1 MEPIRRQNE
10 YEIEES
16 VQNSDWSGNRL
27 PIVLVGP
34 TAVGKTAAAIKLAK
48 RVDGEIVNAD
58 SMQVYK
64 GMDIGTAKPSFSER
78 ETVQFHLLD
87 VVSPEVQF
95 TVSDWKELAE
105 KTILEIHARNKQAI
119 VCGGTGLYIRALL
132 ENWSLA
138 ETPSDDSIRNLLKK
152 RAESEG
158 SNSLHSELAE
168 VDAKSAIRIHPNDV
182 VRIIRALEV
191 YLASGKRISE
201 HQEEDR
207 ATQSRRPSKTWGLS
221 LPRPELYARIEDRID
236 RMFEDGFETEVRDL
250 LSREFVADSNA
261 MKSLGY
267 KETELYLQG
276 DYDRAEAIRLIKQN
290 TRRYSK
296 RQMTWFNADHQ
307 IVWIDCSELNSA
319 EIAAR
324 IA

>member
-1 MEPIRRQNE
+1 MEPIRLQNE
-10 YEIEES
+10 YEIEEF
-16 VQNSDWSGNRL
+16 VNNQNWSGNRL
-27 PIVLVGP
+27 PIVIVGP
-34 TAVGKTAAAIKLAK
+34 TAVGKTAAAIELAK
-48 RVDGEIVNAD
+48 RIDGEIVNAD

-64 GMDIGTAKPSFSER
+64 GMDIGTAKPSYSER
-78 ETVQFHLLD
+78 ETLPFHLLD
-87 VVSPEVQF
+87 IASPKIQF
-95 TVSDWKELAE
+95 TVYDWKELAE
-105 KTILEIHARNKQAI
+105 KTILDIHARNKQAI

-138 ETPSDDSIRNLLKK
+138 ETPSDDSIRNQLKI

-158 SNSLHSELAE
+158 SASLHDELAK
-168 VDAKSAIRIHPNDV
+168 VDTATALRIHPNDA

-201 HQEEDR
+201 YQEEDR

-221 LPRPELYARIEDRID
+221 LPRPELYARIENRID
-236 RMFEDGFETEVRDL
+236 RMFEDGFEIEVESL
-250 LSREFVADSNA
+250 LAQEGVASSNA

-267 KETELYLQG
+267 KETTLYFQG
-276 DYDRAEAIRLIKQN
+276 DYDRAEAMRLIKQN

-296 RQMTWFNADHQ
+296 RQMTWFNADQQ

-319 EIAAR
+319 EIATR

>member
-1 MEPIRRQNE
+1 MEPTRRHNE
-10 YEIEES
+10 YEIEEF
-16 VQNSDWSGNRL
+16 VKKQAWSGNRL
-27 PIVLVGP
+27 PIIIVGP
-34 TAVGKTAAAIKLAK
+34 TAVGKTAAAIELAK
-48 RVDGEIVNAD
+48 RVEGEIVNAD
-58 SMQVYK
+58 SMQIYK

-78 ETVQFHLLD
+78 ETISFHLLD
-87 VVSPEVQF
+87 IASPEVQF

-105 KTILEIHARNKQAI
+105 KTILDIHARNKQAI
-119 VCGGTGLYIRALL
+119 VCGGTGLYVRALL

-138 ETPSDDSIRNLLKK
+138 ETPSDDTIRNQLKI
-152 RAESEG
+152 RAEIEG
-158 SNSLHSELAE
+158 SASLHKELAE
-168 VDAKSAIRIHPNDV
+168 VDSTTALRVHPNDA

-201 HQEEDR
+201 YQEEDR

-221 LPRPELYARIEDRID
+221 LPRPELYARIENRID
-236 RMFEDGFETEVRDL
+236 RMFEDGFETEVEAL
-250 LSREFVADSNA
+250 LAHEGVASSNA

-267 KETELYLQG
+267 KEAALYLQG
-276 DYDRAEAIRLIKQN
+276 EYDRAEAIRLIKQN

-319 EIAAR
+319 EIATR

>member
-10 YEIEES
+10 YELEEF
-16 VQNSDWSGNRL
+16 VKNQNWSGNRL
-27 PIVLVGP
+27 PIVVVGP
-34 TAVGKTAAAIKLAK
+34 TAVGKTAAAIELAK

-58 SMQVYK
+58 SMQVYI

-78 ETVQFHLLD
+78 ETIPFHLLD